1 MKENAWS
8 GYAKYIVLA
17 DNSRGRLRGDFS
29 GYMDFKE
36 VRNVIDNIA
45 FTDKSTY
52 SNGGDIYNRKVTSAE
67 AKTILNNIDI
77 CKWNEKTSK
86 MILVANQLKLR
97 M

>member
-36 VRNVIDNIA
+36 VRK
-45 FTDKSTY
+45 F
-52 SNGGDIYNRKVTSAE
+52 
-67 AKTILNNIDI
+67 
-77 CKWNEKTSK
+77 C
-86 MILVANQLKLR
+86 
-97 M
+97 

>member
-45 FTDKSTY
+45 FTDKLTY
-52 SNGGDIYNRKVTSAE
+52 SSGGDIYNRKVTSTE
-67 AKTILNNIDI
+67 AKTILTNIDV

-97 M
+97 I